1 VKRNCTL
8 VIARKRLVQKTA
20 SPVGVMCITK
30 PAKLYCGT
38 KKRATVQGKEGINI
52 PGIFCE

>member
-38 KKRATVQGKEGINI
+38 KKKGYGTRKRRYKYSRYIL
-52 PGIFCE
+52 